1 MCRAYESKTM
11 EIEGLIESNRV
22 LDERT
27 VEMELRLLKE
37 KVATRKLIRGFTEE
51 LWRYERLEQL
61 EQSNSFVNGERNKSL
76 D

>member
-1 MCRAYESKTM
+1 M

-27 VEMELRLLKE
+27 VEMELRMLKE

>member
-1 MCRAYESKTM
+1 M

>member
-1 MCRAYESKTM
+1 M

-61 EQSNSFVNGERNKSL
+61 EQSNSFVNGERNKSM